1 MHHHWFKKNVF
12 EKVVTEVGV
21 VRDVHECKTVLV
33 GGLYRSRFFAS
44 HFEFESTRHG
54 SKVMP
59 VQAPFILQAT
69 PEEFQS
75 PPYDGMNRTYLGEAS
90 RTHGRYVANTHI
102 TLIGHA

>member
-1 MHHHWFKKNVF
+1 M
-12 EKVVTEVGV
+12 
-21 VRDVHECKTVLV
+21 TVLV
-33 GGLYRSRFFAS
+33 GGLYRSRFSAS

-75 PPYDGMNRTYLGEAS
+75 PPYDGIEPHLPREKRLALIEKVRVRVVGITRKMVPIA
-90 RTHGRYVANTHI
+90 GRARSF
-102 TLIGHA
+102 LLLSEK